1 MSQDSSL
8 VQWTT
13 STGALHLARTA
24 VGSAILSL
32 WLFNCSTSSALNIQ
46 ISAQSLHVKIWHFKI
61 WYLTGGR
68 AELRHCSLILLSIL
82 LLQVMMMVT
91 MTMMIMMVM
100 MITIMMMEILQALAH
115 QATPARQAANHFL
128 GEASTMIQTPNQQSR
143 CIYVRVSI
151 ISSIPLIIVF
161 HHPPPPHLGTWSRRL
176 AIVTRE
182 LRSMWVELG
191 GSSVQRRWKF
201 ERSGHF
207 LLVTTVESSTRKG
220 NDDDNN
226 KQATGKTI

>member
-32 WLFNCSTSSALNIQ
+32 WLFDCSTSSALNIQ
-46 ISAQSLHVKIWHFKI
+46 ISAQQI

-91 MTMMIMMVM
+91 MTMMIMMIMMVM

-128 GEASTMIQTPNQQSR
+128 GEAYTMIQTPNQQSR
-143 CIYVRVSI
+143 CIYQSQHDQQY
-151 ISSIPLIIVF
+151 SSHYCL
-161 HHPPPPHLGTWSRRL
+161 PPPSSSSSSRHLIQKARHCHKRVALNVGGVRWVLCTTEVEMKILMKWSFLIGRDGNYFGNECRK
-176 AIVTRE
+176 RE
-182 LRSMWVELG
+182 W
-191 GSSVQRRWKF
+191 Q
-201 ERSGHF
+201 
-207 LLVTTVESSTRKG
+207 
-220 NDDDNN
+220 
-226 KQATGKTI
+226 

>member
-32 WLFNCSTSSALNIQ
+32 WLFDCSTSSALNIQ

-68 AELRHCSLILLSIL
+68 AELRHCSLILPSIL

-91 MTMMIMMVM
+91 MIMMIMMVM

-128 GEASTMIQTPNQQSR
+128 GEASTMIQTPNQQSK
-143 CIYVRVSI
+143 CIFQSQHDQQY
-151 ISSIPLIIVF
+151 SSHIVF
-161 HHPPPPHLGTWSRRL
+161 HHPPPFPHVGTWSRRL

-182 LRSMWVELG
+182 LHSMWAELG
-191 GSSVQRRWKF
+191 GFSVQRRWKF
-201 ERSGHF
+201 
-207 LLVTTVESSTRKG
+207 
-220 NDDDNN
+220 
-226 KQATGKTI
+226 

>member
-32 WLFNCSTSSALNIQ
+32 WLFDCSTSSALNIQ
-46 ISAQSLHVKIWHFKI
+46 ISAQQI

-68 AELRHCSLILLSIL
+68 AELHHCSLILLSIL

-91 MTMMIMMVM
+91 MTMMIMMIMMVM

-161 HHPPPPHLGTWSRRL
+161 HHSPPLPHVGTWSRRL

-182 LRSMWVELG
+182 LRSMWAELG

>member
-13 STGALHLARTA
+13 STGALHLARTV

-32 WLFNCSTSSALNIQ
+32 WLFDCSTSSALNIQ
-46 ISAQSLHVKIWHFKI
+46 ISAQQI

-91 MTMMIMMVM
+91 MTMMIMMIMMVM

-128 GEASTMIQTPNQQSR
+128 GEASTMIQTPNQQSK
-143 CIYVRVSI
+143 CIFQSQHDQQY
-151 ISSIPLIIVF
+151 SSHYRL
-161 HHPPPPHLGTWSRRL
+161 PPPSSSSSSRHLIQKARHCHKRVALNVGGVRWVLSTTEVEMKILMKWSFLIGRDGNYCGNECKK
-176 AIVTRE
+176 RE
-182 LRSMWVELG
+182 W
-191 GSSVQRRWKF
+191 Q
-201 ERSGHF
+201 
-207 LLVTTVESSTRKG
+207 
-220 NDDDNN
+220 
-226 KQATGKTI
+226 

>member
-13 STGALHLARTA
+13 STGALHLARTV

-32 WLFNCSTSSALNIQ
+32 WLFDCSTSSALNIQ
-46 ISAQSLHVKIWHFKI
+46 ISAQQI

-91 MTMMIMMVM
+91 MIMMIMMVM

-161 HHPPPPHLGTWSRRL
+161 HHPPPPPHVGTWSRRL

-191 GSSVQRRWKF
+191 GSSVQRKWRWKF
-201 ERSGHF
+201 
-207 LLVTTVESSTRKG
+207 
-220 NDDDNN
+220 
-226 KQATGKTI
+226 

>member
-32 WLFNCSTSSALNIQ
+32 WLFDCSTSSALNIQ
-46 ISAQSLHVKIWHFKI
+46 ISAQQI

-91 MTMMIMMVM
+91 MIMMIMMVM

-128 GEASTMIQTPNQQSR
+128 GEAYTMIQTPNQQSKW
-143 CIYVRVSI
+143 
-151 ISSIPLIIVF
+151 ISESALSAVF
-161 HHPPPPHLGTWSRRL
+161 LSLLCHPCLNRFQCYG
-176 AIVTRE
+176 
-182 LRSMWVELG
+182 
-191 GSSVQRRWKF
+191 
-201 ERSGHF
+201 
-207 LLVTTVESSTRKG
+207 
-220 NDDDNN
+220 
-226 KQATGKTI
+226 